1 MLCNVIKRGAFI
13 LVNYCGNDFKEIN
26 PGCTMM
32 IIQYISC
39 FYSNKTWYK
48 YAICFRCAKQT
59 IYTEKYVEE
68 KKSNNNN
75 AIIIRITI

>member
-1 MLCNVIKRGAFI
+1 
-13 LVNYCGNDFKEIN
+13 
-26 PGCTMM
+26 MM

-75 AIIIRITI
+75 AIIIRITIYSLHGLHHNFYALKFLSSGKTVSRW